1 MKYMNFSLSKIGILL
16 FVLLLNSLFVRG
28 QYATSITIVDTD
40 NTLVAKSMEQ
50 SASQLLSEFN
60 NAFFSNKTPDL
71 KIKGLNSEGK
81 NSILSMWE
89 TTPFRCIETE
99 IIERGYLTP
108 TGYQVRNIPLFLKD
122 VPEDEAYAE
131 IAINFNKKGEIIDL
145 YFTVDYHNYMEI
157 LNAEGNEVKDLR
169 NRNIILD
176 FVENFR
182 TAYNRKDMNFLQK
195 VYSND
200 ALIITGKVIKVK
212 EKSDSYIQSLP
223 KEKIEYQ
230 VKTKGEYLASLA
242 NVFKNNS
249 RININFEE
257 IEVASHPRY
266 EGELY
271 GVTLKQYWNTTNY
284 SDVGYLF
291 LMIDFRN
298 ADNPQIHVR
307 TWQPEKYNG
316 KEIGKDEIFHLG
328 SFDNI
333 IN

>member
-1 MKYMNFSLSKIGILL
+1 MKHDNFSLLKAGIFLVLFFNAL
-16 FVLLLNSLFVRG
+16 FVNA
-28 QYATSITIVDTD
+28 QYASNLTIVDVD
-40 NTLVAKSMEQ
+40 NAPATKMMEQ
-50 SASQLLSEFN
+50 TASQLLTEMN
-60 NAFFSNKTPDL
+60 NAFFNEKTPSL
-71 KIKGLNSEGK
+71 KIKGLDNDGK

-108 TGYQVRNIPLFLKD
+108 TGYQVRNIPLYLKD
-122 VPEDEAYAE
+122 APEDEAYKE
-131 IAINFNKKGEIIDL
+131 IAINFNKKGEIIDI
-145 YFTVDYHNYMEI
+145 YFTVGYHNYMEI
-157 LNAEGNEVKDLR
+157 LNSEGNEVQDLR

-182 TAYNRKDMNFLQK
+182 TAYNRKDLSFLQK

-200 ALIITGKVIKVK
+200 ALIITGKVVRVK
-212 EKSDSYIQSLP
+212 EKSDSYFQNLS

-230 VKTKGEYLASLA
+230 VKTKKEYLSALA

-249 RININFEE
+249 RINIDFEE
-257 IEVASHPRY
+257 IEVVRHPRY
-266 EGELY
+266 EEIY
-271 GVTLKQYWNTTNY
+271 GVTLKQYWNTSSY

-291 LMIDFRN
+291 LMIDFRD

-316 KEIGKDEIFHLG
+316 KNIDKDEIFHLG

>member
-1 MKYMNFSLSKIGILL
+1 MKHANFSFLRAGILL
-16 FVLLLNSLFVRG
+16 ALFFNTLLANG
-28 QYATSITIVDTD
+28 QYASNVTIVDIE
-40 NTLVAKSMEQ
+40 NTSIVKAMEQ

-60 NAFFSNKTPDL
+60 NAFFSNKTPAL
-71 KIKGLNSEGK
+71 KIKGLNNDGK

-108 TGYQVRNIPLFLKD
+108 TGYQVRNIPLYLKD
-122 VPEDEAYAE
+122 VPEDEAYKE

-145 YFTVDYHNYMEI
+145 YFTVGYHNYMEI
-157 LNAEGNEVKDLR
+157 LNSEGNEVQDLR
-169 NRNIILD
+169 NRNVILD

-182 TAYNRKDMNFLQK
+182 TAYNRKDLSFLQK

-212 EKSDSYIQSLP
+212 EKSDNYFQSLS

-230 VKTKGEYLASLA
+230 VKTKKEYLAALA

-249 RININFEE
+249 KINIDFEE
-257 IEVASHPRY
+257 IEVARHPRY
-266 EGELY
+266 DEIY
-271 GVTLKQYWNTTNY
+271 GVTLKQYWNTSNY

-291 LMIDFRN
+291 LMIDFRE
-298 ADNPQIHVR
+298 ATNPQIHVR

-316 KEIGKDEIFHLG
+316 KEIDKDEIFHLG

-333 IN
+333 ID

>member
-1 MKYMNFSLSKIGILL
+1 MKFSLSKVVML
-16 FVLLLNSLFVRG
+16 FVVLLNPLFVNG
-28 QYATSITIVDTD
+28 QYATNLTIVDTD
-40 NTLVAKSMEQ
+40 NASVTQLMEQ

-60 NAFFSNKTPDL
+60 HAFFSDKAPSL
-71 KIKGLNSEGK
+71 KIKGLNNDGK
-81 NSILSMWE
+81 TSILSMWE
-89 TTPFRCIETE
+89 TSPFRCIETE
-99 IIERGYLTP
+99 IIERGYVTP
-108 TGYQVRNIPLFLKD
+108 AGYQVRNIPLFLKD
-122 VPEDEAYAE
+122 FSEDEAYAE
-131 IAINFNKKGEIIDL
+131 IAINFNKKGEIVDI

-157 LNAEGNEVKDLR
+157 LNAEGNEVQDLR
-169 NRNIILD
+169 NRNVILD

-182 TAYNRKDMNFLQK
+182 TAYNRKDLSFLQK

-200 ALIITGKVIKVK
+200 ALIITGKVVKVK
-212 EKSDSYIQSLP
+212 ENSDTYLQSLP

-230 VKTKGEYLASLA
+230 IKTKKEYLTSLA

-249 RININFEE
+249 RISISFDE
-257 IEVASHPRY
+257 IEVARHPRY
-266 EGELY
+266 EDLY

-291 LMIDFRN
+291 LMIDFRE

-316 KEIGKDEIFHLG
+316 KELAKDEIFHLG